1 MRLKTIEIKGFKSFA
16 EKTVINFS
24 EPVIGVVGSNGC
36 GKSNIVDAIRWVLGE
51 QKTSALRSDSMTNV
65 IFNGT
70 KNKPAAGLAEV
81 SLVFENHKNILPS
94 EYNEVAIK
102 RILYKDGTGEYY
114 LNGVRCRLKD
124 IHNLLQNTG
133 VSSDSY
139 AIIALSMV
147 DDLLQDKENARL
159 SLFEQAAGVS
169 GFKGRKK
176 ETLNK
181 LKHTDEDLARIE
193 DLLAEIEKNLSSL
206 EKQSA
211 RTKKYLQLKN
221 DYKELSI
228 ELTRFQV
235 ASYKNAYKNTT
246 TQLENEEKKN
256 SKLAQDIAL
265 LEGNFAKL
273 KESAQKHE
281 EVLAQQQTQLNSTVG
296 KIKGK
301 ESDLK
306 MLEQKT
312 FFLLESQQKMQHQI
326 QDAQSKT
333 LHYQQQ
339 QMQGESAITLEQEI
353 LEIYKKELA
362 DIQAQAQAAQQDTQ
376 AQKQA
381 LQALQEKA
389 NLAQNQR
396 FDTEKQLAI
405 TQSKID
411 QANAQI
417 TRLQQLIDQQQG
429 QHRGLIQQMQQADN
443 SLLQYEQQLK
453 VEQEI
458 FEDTQ
463 AQIAECTETVEKLR
477 EQLAKTTRQHDANQ
491 NEFKLLQA
499 LVESLEGY
507 GESVKFLNKNTTWSQ
522 AQTPLLFSDILST
535 EAQYRTAIESYLEPY
550 LSYYIVHK
558 VEEAVQAIQLL
569 DHNKKGKANF
579 FILNEM
585 EQNSLSQKIENN
597 NNNNALYALDL
608 LQFEPQYA
616 ALLQSLLNNVY
627 LVPTANDIPK
637 NISKDAVYIT
647 LDGKLTQKAN
657 FLRGGSVAAFEG
669 KKIGRKK
676 DLEILAAAI
685 EKSTVEI
692 QEMQADLKAQQQY
705 LQQLRSVN
713 HQKNIQNLQAQVSQ
727 WQRQHAVAKSKLD
740 NFQQQEAQYQ
750 DDMARQEQF
759 LKMYKREIDSKQ
771 TALQVLALE
780 AQEAQNNYQKEQ
792 AKVQEAN
799 DKAAQLSSAYN
810 NKNIEVLRQQNKV
823 QTLEKEILFA
833 KQQLEEIHKQL
844 HSNTHSTQD
853 TAQDVEKTAAE
864 IQVLKVEIQEGYN
877 LKKQLQETVE
887 ESEKQFFKN
896 RGDVQAM
903 EEEIRNLTRQY
914 QNQLQLINQL
924 QNNFSQTKLQL
935 STLAERIRIEFE
947 LNINDIINEEPK
959 YDTYTQGHL
968 EETVETLRKKLQ
980 TFGAVNYMAIEA
992 YEETKTRFD
1001 FITAQRK
1008 DLLEA
1013 KAFLMQTL
1021 KEIETA
1027 ATELFMDAFIKVR
1040 SHFITVFRSLF
1051 EADDTCDLVLS
1062 NPDSPLDSRIEIIAK
1077 PKGKKPLSINQLSG
1091 GEKTLTATALLFS
1104 LYLLKPAPFCIFDE
1118 VDAPLDDANVAKFN
1132 NIIRDFSKNSQF
1144 IIVTHNKKTMETV
1157 NIMYG
1162 VTMVE
1167 GLSRVVPVD
1176 FRSYALS

>member
-81 SLVFENHKNILPS
+81 SLVFENHKNILPT

-102 RILYKDGTGEYY
+102 RVLYKDGTGEYY
-114 LNGVRCRLKD
+114 LNNVRCRLKD

-133 VSSDSY
+133 ISSDSY

-193 DLLAEIEKNLSSL
+193 DLLAEIEKNLTSL

-235 ASYKNAYKNTT
+235 AAYKNTYKNT
-246 TQLENEEKKN
+246 AQQLEVEEKKN
-256 SKLAQDIAL
+256 QQHAQEINL
-265 LEGNFAKL
+265 LEAKLIKL
-273 KESAQKHE
+273 KEAAQKHE
-281 EVLAQQQTQLNSTVG
+281 ETLAQQQQQLNSTVG
-296 KIKGK
+296 KIKAK
-301 ESDLK
+301 EADLK

-312 FFLLESQQKMQHQI
+312 FFLQENQQKMLNQI

-333 LHYQQQ
+333 LHYEQQKNQ
-339 QMQGESAITLEQEI
+339 AKSNINVEQEI
-353 LEIYKKELA
+353 LEIYKKELSSLS
-362 DIQAQAQAAQQDTQ
+362 QELQAAQEYTATQ
-376 AQKQA
+376 KAAIQTLKD
-381 LQALQEKA
+381 KA
-389 NLAQNQR
+389 NHAQNQR
-396 FDTEKQLAI
+396 YDTEKQIAI
-405 TQSKID
+405 AQSKID
-411 QANAQI
+411 QATIQI
-417 TRLQQLIDQQQG
+417 NRFQQLIDEGQG
-429 QHRGLIQQMQQADN
+429 QYRVLQQQMQQAEN
-443 SLLQYEQQLK
+443 ALLQYEQQLK
-453 VEQEI
+453 IEQEI

-463 AQIAECTETVEKLR
+463 AQIVECTENIEKMR
-477 EQLAKTTRQHDANQ
+477 EQLAKITRQHDANQ
-491 NEFKLLQA
+491 NEYKLLLS

-507 GESVKFLNKNTTWSQ
+507 GESVKFLNKNTTWTQ
-522 AQTPLLFSDILST
+522 AQSPILFSDIIS
-535 EAQYRTAIESYLEPY
+535 ADMQYRMAIESYLEPY

-558 VEEAVQAIQLL
+558 VEEAVKAIQLL
-569 DHNKKGKANF
+569 DYNKKGKANF
-579 FILNEM
+579 FILDQM
-585 EQNSLSQKIENN
+585 QAISPFQKIENTHH
-597 NNNNALYALDL
+597 NALYALDV
-608 LQFEPQYA
+608 LQYEPQYA
-616 ALLQSLLNNVY
+616 SLLESLLMNVY
-627 LVPTANDIPK
+627 LVNSAEDIPK
-637 NISKDAVYIT
+637 NIPKEIVYIT

-676 DLEILAAAI
+676 DLEILASDI
-685 EKSTVEI
+685 EKSTLQI
-692 QEMQADLKAQQQY
+692 QELQEDLKRQQQY
-705 LQQLRSVN
+705 LQQLRAVN
-713 HQKNIQNLQAQVSQ
+713 YQKNIQNLQAQVAQ
-727 WQRQHAVAKSKLD
+727 FQRQHAVAKSKLD
-740 NFQQQEAQYQ
+740 NFQQQEAQHE
-750 DDMARQEQF
+750 DDKARQEQL
-759 LKMYKREIDSKQ
+759 LKMFRREIDTKH
-771 TALQVLALE
+771 TTLQVLLVE
-780 AQEAQNNYQKEQ
+780 AQAAQNRYQSEEQ
-792 AKVQEAN
+792 KVQEAN
-799 DKAAQLSSAYN
+799 EKVNQLSSAYN
-810 NKNIEVLRQQNKV
+810 QKNIEVLRQQNIV
-823 QTLEKEILFA
+823 QNLEKEILFA
-833 KQQLEEIHKQL
+833 EAQLQEIQKQL
-844 HSNTHSTQD
+844 SSNENSTQG
-853 TAQDVEKTAAE
+853 TAADVAKTLKE
-864 IQVLKVEIQEGYN
+864 IEQLKIEIEEGYN
-877 LKKQLQETVE
+877 LKRSLQQIVE

-903 EEEIRNLTRQY
+903 EEEIRNLNRLY
-914 QNQLQLINQL
+914 QNQLQLLNQL
-924 QNNFSQTKLQL
+924 QNTFSQTKMQL
-935 STLAERIRIEFE
+935 STLAERLRIEFE
-947 LNINDIINEEPK
+947 LDINHVINEEPK
-959 YDTYTQGHL
+959 YDLYTQAHL
-968 EETVETLRKKLQ
+968 EDTVGKLRQKLQ

-1013 KAFLMQTL
+1013 KTFLLQTL
-1021 KEIETA
+1021 KEIESA
-1027 ATELFMDAFIKVR
+1027 ATELFMSAFVTVR
-1040 SHFITVFRSLF
+1040 THFISVFRSLF

-1062 NPDSPLDSRIEIIAK
+1062 NPDAPLESRIEIIAK

-1167 GLSRVVPVD
+1167 GISRVVPVD
-1176 FRSYALS
+1176 FRAYALS